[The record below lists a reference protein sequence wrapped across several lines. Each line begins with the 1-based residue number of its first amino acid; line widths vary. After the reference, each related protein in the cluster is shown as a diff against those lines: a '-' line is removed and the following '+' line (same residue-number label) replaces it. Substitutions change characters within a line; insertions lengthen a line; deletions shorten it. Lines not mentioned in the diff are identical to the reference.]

1 MEIMTTSFNLNNRVQ
16 ANVKDIELWMNQFVE
31 HALFLSQLL
40 DPIKV
45 PGLQEEAHEIHE
57 QLKGLLII
65 GGVERVAKL
74 LNYLFALLV
83 TIHNKTDHNINLK
96 ISSDDFHDLVKHMM
110 LEQSYFTRLVAG
122 KITIKE
128 EVEFWAEESAGHL
141 TLISHELPE
150 GTFKHNIQQLVQFL
164 KSTPADSNMIAQVVQ
179 GLEIEATYTQELL
192 DSVIK
197 GKIKVDKAMLEH
209 EMRESNWGLY
219 RLKYF
224 VGNM

>member
-1 MEIMTTSFNLNNRVQ
+1 MTTSLNLNDRVQ
-16 ANVKDIELWMNQFVE
+16 ANVKDIDLWMNQFVE

-40 DPIKV
+40 DPVKV
-45 PGLQEEAHEIHE
+45 PGLQEEAREIHE

-83 TIHNKTDHNINLK
+83 TVHNKTGRNINLK
-96 ISSDDFHDLVKHMM
+96 ISTDDFHDLVNHMM
-110 LEQSYFTRLVAG
+110 LEQAYFTRLVAG

-141 TLISHELPE
+141 TLISHDLPE
-150 GTFKHNIQQLVQFL
+150 GTLKSDIQQLVQFL
-164 KSTPADSNMIAQVVQ
+164 KSTHDSPNMINRVEQA
-179 GLEIEATYTQELL
+179 LEVEATYTQELL
-192 DSVIK
+192 NSVIK
-197 GKIKVDKAMLEH
+197 GEVKVDKAMLEH

-224 VGNM
+224 ISNM